1 MTNPAVFYDV
11 KLSFSSFLSPPFC
24 TQPVLHS
31 LWYVW
36 AEQIQE
42 PVGALLQVGHTN
54 MNNKPFAGQIFKL
67 SKLTLYISFSYLL

>member
-11 KLSFSSFLSPPFC
+11 KLSSSLSPPFC
-24 TQPVLHS
+24 MQPVLHS